1 MIDKQPSLSSNR
13 RIIMTVWTAIESL
26 QDAIASYEGG
36 LGTEEYVRKC
46 LADVAKEVEHT
57 LTTVGRTYNPKN

>member
-1 MIDKQPSLSSNR
+1 
-13 RIIMTVWTAIESL
+13 MTVWTAIESL